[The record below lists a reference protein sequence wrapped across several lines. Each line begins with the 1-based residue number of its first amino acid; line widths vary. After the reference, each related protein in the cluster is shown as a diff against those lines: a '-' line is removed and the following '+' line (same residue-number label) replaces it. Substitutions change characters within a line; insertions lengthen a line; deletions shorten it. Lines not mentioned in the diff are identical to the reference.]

1 MYNDYAFKIVCLDEN
16 NPLEYSVLD
25 EVNVSDIKEVCE
37 YISKNYKR
45 FNLDVCKCI
54 IIPIAKS
61 KPIGN
66 SK

>member
-1 MYNDYAFKIVCLDEN
+1 MNNNYAFKIVCLDEN
-16 NPLEYSVLD
+16 NPLAYSILD
-25 EVNVSDIKEVCE
+25 EANVGDMKEVCE

-61 KPIGN
+61 K
-66 SK
+66 